1 MRAEGNVPGLGDLTG
16 SPSYVAMRLLPAVS
30 WSLKIEAASY
40 KLLYEAAS
48 LRPFVLRPAYW
59 LTSTTVA
66 ALQDEYVTS
75 A

>member
-1 MRAEGNVPGLGDLTG
+1 
-16 SPSYVAMRLLPAVS
+16 MRLLPPVS